1 MEPHTNLGRQSIMP
15 LDAAEPAQPMQE
27 NISNAAADAWVV
39 KTTDQMISKSES
51 VYAMTPRVEF
61 AKSTAEDLGTETE
74 SLESESH
81 ESSPAKF
88 AQSPD
93 KGAKTTSFG
102 QRVRRFF
109 SRKSGSPRNEKTT
122 KSKGKHRLCGCI
134 CAQKHKD
141 DVAPEVGLVQKKS
154 ESPSPRDKQ
163 TAVKPK

>member
-1 MEPHTNLGRQSIMP
+1 MEPPTNLVRQFI
-15 LDAAEPAQPMQE
+15 QPMQE
-27 NISNAAADAWVV
+27 NSNNAAAGDAWVV
-39 KTTDQMISKSES
+39 KTVISNPESE
-51 VYAMTPRVEF
+51 YATTPRVEF
-61 AKSTAEDLGTETE
+61 AKSPAEDHLWTERE

-81 ESSPAKF
+81 ESSPTKF

-109 SRKSGSPRNEKTT
+109 SRKSGSPRNEKKT

-141 DVAPEVGLVQKKS
+141 DVAPEVGPVQKKG

>member
-1 MEPHTNLGRQSIMP
+1 MEPHTNLGRQSI
-15 LDAAEPAQPMQE
+15 QPMQE
-27 NISNAAADAWVV
+27 NISNAAAGDAWVA
-39 KTTDQMISKSES
+39 KTTDQKISNSES
-51 VYAMTPRVEF
+51 EYAMTPRVEF
-61 AKSTAEDLGTETE
+61 AKSTAEDHLWTERE

-81 ESSPAKF
+81 ESSPTKF